1 VLHSVH
7 RLSGI
12 ATPANVAYSAAELEH
27 QLKTSGAKALFT
39 CAAVL
44 KDALAA
50 AKASGIPED
59 KVFILDIPGF
69 ENPRG
74 FKTVDDLI
82 EIGRGVP
89 ELEPLRWCK
98 GQGARQVA
106 FLCYS
111 SGTSGFPVRFSASI
125 KMVCW
130 RVLTLC
136 SDRKLS

>member
-1 VLHSVH
+1 MLHSVH

-39 CAAVL
+39 CAGVL
-44 KDALAA
+44 GDALKA
-50 AKASGIPED
+50 AKASGIPDD
-59 KVFILDIPGF
+59 KVFILEIPGF
-69 ENPRG
+69 ENPKG

-82 EIGRGVP
+82 ELGRAAP
-89 ELEPLRWCK
+89 ELEPLRWSK

-111 SGTSGFPVRFSASI
+111 SGTSGFPVSR
-125 KMVCW
+125 CC
-130 RVLTLC
+130 RVSSL
-136 SDRKLS
+136 R

>member
-1 VLHSVH
+1 VLHSIH

-44 KDALAA
+44 KDALKA
-50 AKASGIPED
+50 AKATGIPED

-69 ENPRG
+69 ENPKG
-74 FKTVDDLI
+74 FKTVDDLV
-82 EIGRGVP
+82 ELGQRSP
-89 ELEPLRWCK
+89 ELEALRWSQ

-111 SGTSGFPVRFSASI
+111 SGTSGLPVRPVPS
-125 KMVCW
+125 VC
-130 RVLTLC
+130 C
-136 SDRKLS
+136 IAMDDADMAHRKLS

>member
-1 VLHSVH
+1 VLHSIH

-39 CAAVL
+39 CAPVL
-44 KDALAA
+44 KDALKA

-69 ENPRG
+69 DNPRG

-82 EIGRGVP
+82 EFGRSLP
-89 ELEPLRWCK
+89 ELEPLRWSK

-111 SGTSGFPVRFSASI
+111 SGTSGLPVCSVLRCLFSSCDDGRWLI
-125 KMVCW
+125 W
-130 RVLTLC
+130 PG
-136 SDRKLS
+136 

>member
-12 ATPANVAYSAAELEH
+12 ATPANVAYSAEELEH

-44 KDALAA
+44 KDALKA
-50 AKASGIPED
+50 AKASGISED

-69 ENPRG
+69 ENPKG
-74 FKTVDDLI
+74 FRTVDDLV
-82 EIGRGVP
+82 ELGRTLP
-89 ELEPLRWCK
+89 ELEAPRWCK

-111 SGTSGFPVRFSASI
+111 SGTSGLPVRSFSLDVMRRVSAD
-125 KMVCW
+125 VC
-130 RVLTLC
+130 C
-136 SDRKLS
+136 RKRS